1 MASSSPSVFL
11 NSLNIAGGSEGNNV
25 YTIWSKYDSVIGEE
39 CVVWG
44 KVTCR
49 IPGQTK

>member
-1 MASSSPSVFL
+1 MI
-11 NSLNIAGGSEGNNV
+11 NG
-25 YTIWSKYDSVIGEE
+25 E

-49 IPGQTK
+49 IPGQKEEVVKRSLEWSHLNLRDKTGEDILKLFS